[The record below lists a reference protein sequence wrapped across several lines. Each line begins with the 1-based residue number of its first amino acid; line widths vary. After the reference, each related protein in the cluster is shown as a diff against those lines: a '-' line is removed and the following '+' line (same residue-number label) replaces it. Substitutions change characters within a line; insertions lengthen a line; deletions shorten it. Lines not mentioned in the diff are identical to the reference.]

1 MDKILLEVDCPA
13 TSKKYDF
20 WVSKQL
26 KVGKAAEK
34 ILQEIRGYEKNELLF
49 GTGEDTLLYQCRTRQ
64 VPPYQLTMEQ
74 AGIRSG
80 DRLLVI

>member
-26 KVGKAAEK
+26 IVGKAVEK
-34 ILQEIRGYEKNELLF
+34 ILQEIRGYEKNDLLF
-49 GTGEDTLLYQCRTRQ
+49 GTGEDTLLYLCRTRQ
-64 VPPYQLTMEQ
+64 TPSYQITMEQ

-80 DRLLVI
+80 DRLVVI

>member
-1 MDKILLEVDCPA
+1 MDKILIEVNCPA

-26 KVGKAAEK
+26 SVGKATDK
-34 ILQEIRGYEKNELLF
+34 IRQEIRGYEKNELLF
-49 GTGEDTLLYQCRTRQ
+49 GKKEDSLLYICRTMQ
-64 VPPYQLTMEQ
+64 VPFYQLTVEQ

-80 DRLLVI
+80 DRLLLI